1 MQARVGLSS
10 NPLTERRVGNRHLL
24 PGILGGLLRNVARDP
39 RSARDLLLKQVWID
53 IKRFAAPGV
62 LNVQTVDI
70 EGLADVVV
78 RGAPARPQSVVLC
91 GLCKV
96 LGCRTVFEIGTFQG
110 DTAWLL
116 AHNDP
121 ALQVFT
127 LDLPDLPGAGHT
139 TFELTDPEYFARWDR
154 GARFKGTPEEER
166 ITQLLGDSATF
177 DYSPFAGMV
186 DLVFIDASHN
196 YSHVRSDTEAAWGML
211 SAGGAIVW
219 DDYTHYAGIYA
230 YLNELSGKLD
240 RPIVHLLG
248 TRFAVYSRRDLVV
261 RSGDPVARSLSH

>member
-1 MQARVGLSS
+1 MGS
-10 NPLTERRVGNRHLL
+10 PERRVGNLQLL
-24 PGILGGLLRNVARDP
+24 PGVLGGLLRNVARDP
-39 RSARDLLLKQVWID
+39 RAARELLLKQVWID
-53 IKRFAAPGV
+53 VKRFAAPGV
-62 LNVQTVDI
+62 VNVQTVDI
-70 EGLADVVV
+70 DGLSNVVV
-78 RGAPARPQSVVLC
+78 HGAPARPHSVVLC
-91 GLCKV
+91 GLCRL
-96 LGCRTVFEIGTFQG
+96 LGCRTVFEIGTFHG

-127 LDLPDLPGAGHT
+127 LDLPDLAVAGQT
-139 TFELTDPEYFARWDR
+139 TFELTDPEFFARWDR
-154 GARFKGTPEEER
+154 GARFKGTPEEKR

-196 YSHVRSDTEAAWGML
+196 YSYVKSDTEAALGML

-230 YLNELSGKLD
+230 YLNELSGTLA
-240 RPIVHLLG
+240 RPIVHLMG
-248 TRFAVYSRRDLVV
+248 TRFAVYSRRELVV
-261 RSGDPVARSLSH
+261 RSADPAAHALSQ